1 MKLAI
6 VSIHQQQLFK
16 QPDARSINLALMM
29 LNAMEENVY
38 HMEEDFSIANVTQP
52 IFQLQQNL
60 QHVRMD
66 NFAQKMLIVME
77 ENV

>member
-38 HMEEDFSIANVTQP
+38 HMEEDMRTIANVTQP
-52 IFQLQQNL
+52 ILQLQQ
-60 QHVRMD
+60 
-66 NFAQKMLIVME
+66 
-77 ENV
+77 